1 MDKEK
6 RIDESWKENVA
17 REKEILNH
25 KGEKITPFPEPEAQ
39 EVAPEGGNGQGS
51 EAEQPLPEINFLA
64 YISSLVFQAMI
75 FLGEIPHPM
84 TNEMEKNLTQAK
96 MIIDTL
102 AMLKE
107 KTTGNLIAQED
118 NMLSTGLYELQL
130 KYVEVV
136 GKEGGA

>member
-1 MDKEK
+1 MDREK

-25 KGEKITPFPEPEAQ
+25 KGEEIIPSAEPQPPEASLK
-39 EVAPEGGNGQGS
+39 GDNGQGS
-51 EAEQPLPEINFLA
+51 EEEQPLPEINFLA
-64 YISSLVFQAMI
+64 YLSSLVFQAMI
-75 FLGEIPHPM
+75 FLGEIPHPL

-107 KTTGNLIAQED
+107 KTTGNLTTQESD
-118 NMLSTGLYELQL
+118 MLSTGLYELQM
-130 KYVEVV
+130 KYVEVIQ
-136 GKEGGA
+136 KEGQP